1 MVKGLIRKTLNY
13 LRIDATKNLEYD
25 RLTNLVLKNVLKI
38 DSNCIDVG
46 CHKGEILELMIKIA
60 SDGKHYAFEPIP
72 EYYQKLVEKNYTNV
86 IIKSFALSDE
96 NGEATFNYVV
106 SDPAYSGLKEREYKN
121 DNPEIQ
127 KIEVHKAKLDDV
139 VPVDYCVDFMKIDVE
154 GGEYGVL
161 SGAKELI
168 KRSQPTIIFEFGLGA
183 SDYYDI
189 SAKKMYELLSDYK
202 LSVATLKGYLGK
214 REKLSL
220 DAFTKMYKENSE
232 YYFIAYSEK

>member
-13 LRIDATKNLEYD
+13 LHIDATKNLEYD
-25 RLTNLVLKNVLKI
+25 RLTNLILKNVLNK

-72 EYYQKLVEKNYTNV
+72 EYYQKLVEKDYPNV
-86 IIKSFALSDE
+86 TIKSFALSDE

-139 VPVDYCVDFMKIDVE
+139 VPVDYTFDFMKIDVE

-161 SGAKELI
+161 LGAKELI
-168 KRSQPTIIFEFGLGA
+168 KRSHPTIIFEFGLGA
-183 SDYYDI
+183 SDFYDVT
-189 SAKKMYELLSDYK
+189 AKKMYDLLTSYK
-202 LSVATLKGYLGK
+202 LSVATLKGFLENKKG
-214 REKLSL
+214 LSL
-220 DAFTKMYKENSE
+220 AEFSKMYKDNSD
-232 YYFIAYSEK
+232 YYFIAYPEK